1 MAATGVTGMVKASVG
16 LGESWRM
23 LGCDMFLGLRVEC
36 RGVGVSDVDG
46 TSLQLP
52 V

>member
-1 MAATGVTGMVKASVG
+1 MVATGVTGMVKASVG
-16 LGESWRM
+16 LGDSWRM
-23 LGCDMFLGLRVEC
+23 RCCDMFLGLGVEC
-36 RGVGVSDVDG
+36 RGVADVDG

>member
-16 LGESWRM
+16 LGDSWRM
-23 LGCDMFLGLRVEC
+23 RCCDMFLGLRVEC

-46 TSLQLP
+46 TSPQLP